1 MAGTNKDTAKSKV
14 KKTSKKKS
22 LTESNLSS
30 AQTTS
35 TIAASAK
42 EAQII
47 PTTNLPLA
55 SEAEQKRLAEMVILA
70 NLEYNK
76 LKNKIIREKKRE
88 IDSLDTQIKEFLG
101 SYMLIG
107 YDLNNN
113 PVEIISANNTAEN
126 DALLERFRRVMFKIN
141 QNISNSNGDDPF
153 GNNS

>member
-22 LTESNLSS
+22 LTESNSSS

-42 EAQII
+42 EAQPI
-47 PTTNLPLA
+47 PAANLPLA

-153 GNNS
+153 GNNN

>member
-22 LTESNLSS
+22 LTESNLSPT
-30 AQTTS
+30 QTTS

-42 EAQII
+42 EAQSI